1 MRLAVHVSVEYT
13 AELAITSL
21 VFDTAFTLPIYNIP
35 AIASRKLQTQN
46 SSMLPNEVSVKLVV
60 HAEMPASLISKWPVL
75 YSTNLAIFVR
85 MRFRV
90 LPSRV
95 HPLSQAEHIF
105 QTTQKIHQYVTNS
118 VPSPHAYRS
127 AHHLYELRL
136 RNK

>member
-1 MRLAVHVSVEYT
+1 MHVGVEFT
-13 AELAITSL
+13 AEPAITSL
-21 VFDTAFTLPIYNIP
+21 VFDTAFMSPIYNIR
-35 AIASRKLQTQN
+35 AITIHKLQTHN
-46 SSMLPNEVSVKLVV
+46 SSVLPNEVSVKRVV
-60 HAEMPASLISKWPVL
+60 HAEMLAFYISKWPVL

-85 MRFRV
+85 MQFRV

-105 QTTQKIHQYVTNS
+105 QTTQKIHQYVTS
-118 VPSPHAYRS
+118 FVPSPHAYQS